1 MSVENVVTNGLRRMN
16 WWWLV
21 LPASYLAH
29 LCEEWWGGE
38 GFASWTTRVLGAP
51 VSETRF
57 IVVNGIAAPVFV
69 LGTVLAITKPKRAW
83 FIVTF
88 GTIVLINGL
97 FHVLGTAGSRSY
109 SPGVITGTVLYL
121 PLGIFALRLG
131 RRRLFDTTFWA
142 AVAAG
147 VAIHAMVAVVA
158 FWR

>member
-1 MSVENVVTNGLRRMN
+1 LLNREFARGLRLN
-16 WWWLV
+16 WWWLT

-38 GFASWTTRVLGAP
+38 GFASWTARVVGAP

-57 IVVNGIAAPVFV
+57 IVVNSIAAPVFV
-69 LGTVLAITKPKRAW
+69 LGTVLAITHPKRFW
-83 FIVTF
+83 FIVTL

-97 FHVLGTAGSRSY
+97 LHVLGTAGSRSY
-109 SPGVITGTVLYL
+109 SPGVITGAVLYL
-121 PLGIFALRLG
+121 PLGILALLVG
-131 RRRLFDTTFWA
+131 RRRLLETTFWA

-147 VAIHAMVAVVA
+147 VVIHAMVAIVA